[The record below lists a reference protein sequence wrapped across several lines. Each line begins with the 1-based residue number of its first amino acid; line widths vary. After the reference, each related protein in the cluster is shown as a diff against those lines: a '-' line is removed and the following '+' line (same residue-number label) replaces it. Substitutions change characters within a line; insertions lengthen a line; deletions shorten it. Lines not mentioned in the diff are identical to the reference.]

1 MRLSVQMMHPLPFPR
16 ISAAAKAT
24 QQQLARHLSLH
35 SSTVM
40 LVFMSTDALCVS
52 GSFTPGT
59 NMKPSV
65 VGPFP
70 VHHHISPAS
79 GRSLPHLP
87 LRGRR
92 RAEALEAAAEPR
104 GCCASVADAER
115 PTLAVVVADVP
126 RPMVLGLPSR
136 AVVPHEAIH
145 VAGLRHHDV
154 GEGRAGL
161 DDVTVRRSP
170 PSN

>member
-1 MRLSVQMMHPLPFPR
+1 MMHPLPFPR

-70 VHHHISPAS
+70 QSSITSRRHPAFQSEGDTWLKPLRQLQNPVAAALALHIPNA
-79 GRSLPHLP
+79 PHLP
-87 LRGRR
+87 
-92 RAEALEAAAEPR
+92 
-104 GCCASVADAER
+104 
-115 PTLAVVVADVP
+115 
-126 RPMVLGLPSR
+126 
-136 AVVPHEAIH
+136 
-145 VAGLRHHDV
+145 
-154 GEGRAGL
+154 
-161 DDVTVRRSP
+161 
-170 PSN
+170 